1 MDSIVDLAES
11 RKARN
16 EKNEHVREASQEL
29 LALLDHH
36 RRQLPESFLAF
47 LMAMAVSDQAIQQAD
62 ATGDR
67 QAGEAFMQEVF
78 TVSRQLYE
86 AYYTTTGLPR
96 STAPRQRAE
105 RQASR
110 VIPLMI
116 EPEVMVE
123 SDSDDL
129 E

>member
-1 MDSIVDLAES
+1 MDGIVDLAES

-36 RRQLPESFLAF
+36 RGQLPDSFMAF
-47 LMAMAVSDQAIQQAD
+47 LVAMAVSDQAIQQAENM
-62 ATGDR
+62 GEQ
-67 QAGEAFMQEVF
+67 QAGDAFLQEVF
-78 TVSRQLYE
+78 TVSRQLFE
-86 AYYTTTGLPR
+86 AYYATSSQIRPLH
-96 STAPRQRAE
+96 ARQRSE

-110 VIPLMI
+110 VVPLM
-116 EPEVMVE
+116 V
-123 SDSDDL
+123 DSEEMEL